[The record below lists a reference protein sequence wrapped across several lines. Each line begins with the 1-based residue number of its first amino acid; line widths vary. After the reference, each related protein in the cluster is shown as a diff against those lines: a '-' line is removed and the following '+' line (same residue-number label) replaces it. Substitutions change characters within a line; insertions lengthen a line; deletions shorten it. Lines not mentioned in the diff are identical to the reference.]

1 MARWKIALD
10 VIKDVRGTLIFYGWV
25 ICESLGS
32 VGMACYMLHK
42 AGRKDEA
49 KALASWAI
57 NNLANPA
64 IDFASSYGYAMY
76 PMNIAYKLYYDSAKK
91 LLETYL
97 KL

>member
-1 MARWKIALD
+1 MAWKIALD
-10 VIKDVRGTLIFYGWV
+10 VVKDVRGTLTFYGWV
-25 ICESLGS
+25 ICEALGS
-32 VGMACYMLHK
+32 ISMACYLLYK
-42 AGRKDEA
+42 ANRKDEA

-64 IDFASSYGYAMY
+64 KEFATSYGYAMY
-76 PMNIAYKLYYDSAKK
+76 PMNIAYGLYYDSAKK